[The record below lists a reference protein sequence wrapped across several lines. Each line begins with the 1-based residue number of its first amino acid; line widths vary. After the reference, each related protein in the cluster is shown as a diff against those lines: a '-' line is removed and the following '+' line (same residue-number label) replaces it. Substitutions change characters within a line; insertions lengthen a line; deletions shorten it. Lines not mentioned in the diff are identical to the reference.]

1 MGISPGSP
9 PPERDVDAA
18 RELIEASGWTLG
30 DDGIYTRDGRRLAT
44 DVFTRGDDA
53 QRTEFMDLVAE
64 QVRDCGIELSVIPA
78 DARTVLGPLG
88 EFPHIP
94 GGYTEP
100 FEAVFLGWAHNLDP
114 HDELWHSRSVT
125 SEEQPQNFNFMG
137 FSNPRVDELLD
148 EGIATYD
155 QRERA
160 RIYRELQEVIA
171 EDRPVLFG
179 WSARIQEALDARIG
193 LTDGELNLSSRQWF
207 WQLEKLVLREGDGG
221 G

>member
-1 MGISPGSP
+1 M
-9 PPERDVDAA
+9 
-18 RELIEASGWTLG
+18 
-30 DDGIYTRDGRRLAT
+30 
-44 DVFTRGDDA
+44 
-53 QRTEFMDLVAE
+53 
-64 QVRDCGIELSVIPA
+64 RDCGIELTVIRA
-78 DARTVLGPLG
+78 DIQTVLGPLD
-88 EFPHIP
+88 EFPHIA

-100 FEAVFLGWAHNLDP
+100 FEAVFLGWTHNFDP

-125 SEEQPQNFNFMG
+125 SEEQPQNLNFMG

-148 EGIATYD
+148 QGIATYD

-171 EDRPVLFG
+171 EERPVLFG
-179 WSARIQEALDARIG
+179 WSSRIQEALDARIG